1 MARHGEQWVYFGDGN
16 VAKFDKKVSYEKS
29 DGTRWVRFIIRPTE
43 AIVQQY
49 NLDDNEKYREYGMV
63 IKDYLEATVVT
74 LLQRADITK
83 VLITVSFDGTETTLS
98 RRDAHLIELI
108 NNAETLIKSLKL
120 SNVRLNQEFRKMST
134 QLREHMRD
142 NVDLVM
148 EARKA
153 SAHTSKMD
161 DDEYAEIGGE

>member
-1 MARHGEQWVYFGDGN
+1 MLRRGEQWIYFGDGN
-16 VAKFDKKVSYEKS
+16 VARFDKKVSYERP

-43 AIVQQY
+43 AIIQQY
-49 NLDDNEKYREYGMV
+49 NLDEDEKYQEFGMV
-63 IKDYLEATVVT
+63 IKDYHDATVVT
-74 LLQRADITK
+74 LVQRADITK
-83 VLITVSFDGTETTLS
+83 VLVTVSFDGTDTDLS
-98 RRDAHLIELI
+98 RREAHLVELI
-108 NNAETLIKSLKL
+108 KNAEALIKSLKL

-161 DDEYAEIGGE
+161 DDEYAEMGGE